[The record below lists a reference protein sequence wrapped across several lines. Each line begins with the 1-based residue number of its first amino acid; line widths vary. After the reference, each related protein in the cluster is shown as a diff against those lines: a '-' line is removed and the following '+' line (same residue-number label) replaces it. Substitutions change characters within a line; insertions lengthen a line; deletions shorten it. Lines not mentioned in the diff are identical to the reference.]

1 MYLDLFIRARPLDW
15 IKLETVSGRSNRTTR
30 QQVWMSS
37 PSSPTLVATK
47 RLTCKKVKKMGCN
60 TRNVNIYTG
69 AGRDNKKLTRTIK
82 NGTTSD
88 YTSPEENFSMIE
100 PILFLDMFLNTEWHP
115 TRNSHF
121 QKSRHF
127 RFWRICATTLATII
141 LFTKTIHFMFSSS
154 LLVEETKEK
163 AKMLKLLR
171 FQLAFRH
178 I

>member
-1 MYLDLFIRARPLDW
+1 
-15 IKLETVSGRSNRTTR
+15 
-30 QQVWMSS
+30 MSS

-47 RLTCKKVKKMGCN
+47 RF
-60 TRNVNIYTG
+60 
-69 AGRDNKKLTRTIK
+69 
-82 NGTTSD
+82 
-88 YTSPEENFSMIE
+88 TSPEENFSMIE
-100 PILFLDMFLNTEWHP
+100 PILFLDMFFNPEWHP

-163 AKMLKLLR
+163 NNQDDDNRIKAGKL
-171 FQLAFRH
+171 F
-178 I
+178 